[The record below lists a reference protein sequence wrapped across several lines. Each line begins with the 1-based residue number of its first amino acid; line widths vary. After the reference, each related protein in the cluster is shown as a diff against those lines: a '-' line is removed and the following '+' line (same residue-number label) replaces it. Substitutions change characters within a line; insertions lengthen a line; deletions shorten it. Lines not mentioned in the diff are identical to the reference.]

1 MHLFGPAR
9 IIGTGPPMQLLAL
22 VSNRVYAFSVKC
34 TDIGYVFLSIIVT
47 VFTEECS
54 GSTVRWESVKCF
66 ICGLG
71 KLNFL
76 HILYI
81 CSRC

>member
-9 IIGTGPPMQLLAL
+9 IIGTGPPMQLLVL

-34 TDIGYVFLSIIVT
+34 TDIGYVFLSIIVI
-47 VFTEECS
+47 VFNRRVF
-54 GSTVRWESVKCF
+54 GFHRWESVKCF